1 MLSGEQ
7 KNTDT
12 ALLLLS
18 QGRRRAQQMT
28 YVVSSS
34 MSMTDVRKPSSH
46 LTESCD
52 MWGFPEA
59 RGWLYNAPFGSQ
71 YFWGKLQVGK
81 SILVSLREL
90 FTRA

>member
-18 QGRRRAQQMT
+18 QGRRRAEQMT
-28 YVVSSS
+28 YVVPQS
-34 MSMTDVRKPSSH
+34 MSMPGVRKPSSH
-46 LTESCD
+46 LTESCI
-52 MWGFPEA
+52 MCGFPGA
-59 RGWLYNAPFGSQ
+59 RDWLYNAPFGSQ
-71 YFWGKLQVGK
+71 YFWGQLQVGK
-81 SILVSLREL
+81 SILVSLIGL